1 MCTHGAEGLGRARF
15 LALGRAAWLQPGV
28 VRANNAE
35 GILHLLHGTHGLR
48 LQPGWFSPTRLAQ
61 LPDSGHHMDWREPL
75 TRRHAELSLLVDLG
89 LRTRVAS
96 ACRD

>member
-48 LQPGWFSPTRLAQ
+48 LQPGWYS
-61 LPDSGHHMDWREPL
+61 SL
-75 TRRHAELSLLVDLG
+75 TVGTTWIGENHSRG
-89 LRTRVAS
+89 GMQN
-96 ACRD
+96 